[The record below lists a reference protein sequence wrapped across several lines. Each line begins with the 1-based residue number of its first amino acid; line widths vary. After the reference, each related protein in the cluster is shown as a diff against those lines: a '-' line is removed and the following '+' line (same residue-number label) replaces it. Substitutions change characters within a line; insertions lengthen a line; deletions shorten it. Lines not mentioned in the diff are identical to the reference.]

1 MQDGSQASRFP
12 YPRVN
17 QANRRT
23 RGYVEP
29 RGWRRGGCATP
40 WDGLSL
46 QDSRGSPWQ
55 FLGRGGGPR
64 ICRISREISRRRDSQ
79 DTHITRKV
87 DVVTSRA
94 RGNYPAELHAK
105 LSPHG
110 QPDDLK
116 GVGLSGAADTLLTT
130 LNYLADA
137 CACTSP
143 AQSRQ
148 DRGSSSYD
156 RNRQE

>member
-1 MQDGSQASRFP
+1 VARP
-12 YPRVN
+12 
-17 QANRRT
+17 
-23 RGYVEP
+23 
-29 RGWRRGGCATP
+29 P

-46 QDSRGSPWQ
+46 QDSRESPWQ

-79 DTHITRKV
+79 DTHITWKV
-87 DVVTSRA
+87 DVVTSRARARA

-116 GVGLSGAADTLLTT
+116 GVELSGGRLT
-130 LNYLADA
+130 
-137 CACTSP
+137 
-143 AQSRQ
+143 RF
-148 DRGSSSYD
+148 
-156 RNRQE
+156 